1 MPILTFD
8 MDYIIIDKLH
18 IYAYHGVHAS
28 EKEAGQNFYVSV
40 RLAVDLYKPGHTDA
54 LEDTVSYSDV
64 AKLIDRVFTAE
75 KYDLIE
81 RAAYAT
87 AEAVLDAFPA
97 VSKIEVQV
105 DKPDAPIG
113 LEFDTVSVD
122 ITLSRH
128 TAYIGIGSNIG
139 DRQGYIDKALEML
152 EETPG
157 VHITARSSIIETE
170 PYGGVEQDPFLN
182 GVIEI
187 DTYLP
192 PYALLDRLHEIE
204 YACGRERTIHWGPR
218 TLDLDILLY
227 DDLHMNEKELTIPH
241 PDMKNRE
248 FVLKPLR
255 EIAPHLVL

>member
-1 MPILTFD
+1 
-8 MDYIIIDKLH
+8 MDKITIEKLH

-28 EKEAGQNFYVSV
+28 EKENGQDFYVS
-40 RLAVDLYKPGHTDA
+40 AVLFTDLYKAGRSDA
-54 LEDTVSYSDV
+54 LEDTVSYSDA
-64 AKLIDRVFTAE
+64 AKLIHRVFTAE

-81 RAAYAT
+81 RAAVT
-87 AEAVLDAFPA
+87 VAEALLDNFPA
-97 VSKIEVQV
+97 LRSAVVRV

-113 LEFDTVSVD
+113 LEFDTVSVE

-128 TAYIGIGSNIG
+128 IAYIGIGSNMG
-139 DRQGYIDKALEML
+139 DRLKFIDKALAML

-157 VHITARSSIIETE
+157 ISVTAKSSIIETE

-187 DTYLP
+187 STRLR
-192 PYALLDRLHEIE
+192 PYDLLDRLHEIE
-204 YACGRERTIHWGPR
+204 NACGRVRTIHWGPR

-248 FVLKPLR
+248 FVLKPLA
-255 EIAPHLVL
+255 EIAPHLIL

>member
-1 MPILTFD
+1 
-8 MDYIIIDKLH
+8 MDNITIEKLH

-28 EKEAGQNFYVSV
+28 EKENGQDFYVS
-40 RLAVDLYKPGHTDA
+40 AVLFIDLYRAGHSDA
-54 LEDTVSYSDV
+54 LEDTVNYSDA
-64 AKLIDRVFTAE
+64 AKLIHRVFTAE

-81 RAAYAT
+81 RAATAV
-87 AEAVLDAFPA
+87 AEALLDRYPSLGSAA
-97 VSKIEVQV
+97 IRV

-113 LEFDTVSVD
+113 LEFDTVSVN

-128 TAYIGIGSNIG
+128 TAYLGIGSNMG
-139 DRQGYIDKALEML
+139 DRQGFIDKALAML
-152 EETPG
+152 DETPG
-157 VHITARSSIIETE
+157 ISVTAKSSIIETE

-182 GVIEI
+182 GVVEI
-187 DTYLP
+187 CTYMS

-204 YACGRERTIHWGPR
+204 NACGRVRTVHWGPR

-248 FVLKPLR
+248 FVLKPLA
-255 EIAPHLVL
+255 EIAPHIRL